1 MNTRVQE
8 LQMSSMGDAAASL
21 YDGGWRAAD
30 RERLIDCYA
39 LTEDEADKIA
49 ELLDEYE
56 SADCLY
62 DAGWRAAD
70 REWLIHCYALT
81 EDEADD
87 LCELLEKLDADR
99 E

>member
-1 MNTRVQE
+1 MNSRMQE
-8 LQMSSMGDAAASL
+8 MRDAAASL

-39 LTEDEADKIA
+39 LTEDEADA
-49 ELLDEYE
+49 LCELLDEYE

-70 REWLIHCYALT
+70 RERLIGRYALT
-81 EDEADD
+81 EDEADAI
-87 LCELLEKLDADR
+87 CELLKKLDADR
-99 E
+99 EE

>member
-1 MNTRVQE
+1 MNTGMQH

-30 RERLIDCYA
+30 REQLIDCYA

-56 SADCLY
+56 SADSLY
-62 DAGWRAAD
+62 DGGWRAAD
-70 REWLIHCYALT
+70 RERLIGRYALT
-81 EDEADD
+81 EAEADAI
-87 LCELLEKLDADR
+87 CELLEKLDADR